1 MTEDAAIRIDCDSA
15 EFVHVPPTW
24 SSSFAQ
30 NPRNL
35 SHRILG
41 TSPASSELDISNE
54 TDIPRVPLTASPT
67 HFASHVLGSPV
78 SSRHY
83 HRMAPTIAW
92 HKTCPK
98 RGRAQNIL
106 AVKAT
111 AVYPAK
117 ATAARSPPTLVN
129 TRKRSPP
136 VYRIKACPSGNCGC
150 TKRSS
155 VRWHLVNVQIRF
167 MSITTVCSS
176 Y

>member
-1 MTEDAAIRIDCDSA
+1 MTEDAAIRIVCDSA
-15 EFVHVPPTW
+15 EFVHVTHTW

-30 NPRNL
+30 NLRKL

-41 TSPASSELDISNE
+41 TSPVSSELDISNE
-54 TDIPRVPLTASPT
+54 TDIPCVPLTASPT
-67 HFASHVLGSPV
+67 HFASHVLGRPV

-98 RGRAQNIL
+98 RGPAKNIL

-111 AVYPAK
+111 AVHPAK

-129 TRKRSPP
+129 THKELPP
-136 VYRIKACPSGNCGC
+136 VDRIKACPHRQLWLHE
-150 TKRSS
+150 KIS
-155 VRWHLVNVQIRF
+155 VRWHLVNG
-167 MSITTVCSS
+167 
-176 Y
+176 

>member
-1 MTEDAAIRIDCDSA
+1 M
-15 EFVHVPPTW
+15 EFLLR
-24 SSSFAQ
+24 S

-41 TSPASSELDISNE
+41 TSPVSSELDISNE
-54 TDIPRVPLTASPT
+54 TDIPRVPLIASPT

-98 RGRAQNIL
+98 RGRDQNIL

-111 AVYPAK
+111 AVYLAK

-129 TRKRSPP
+129 TRKRRPP
-136 VYRIKACPSGNCGC
+136 IDRIKACPSSNCGC
-150 TKRSS
+150 TKRA
-155 VRWHLVNVQIRF
+155 RF
-167 MSITTVCSS
+167 GG
-176 Y
+176 

>member
-1 MTEDAAIRIDCDSA
+1 MTEDSAIRIDFYSA
-15 EFVHVPPTW
+15 EFAHVSHTW

-30 NPRNL
+30 NPLNL

-41 TSPASSELDISNE
+41 TSPASSELDIPNE

-78 SSRHY
+78 SSRHC

-111 AVYPAK
+111 AVYSAK

-129 TRKRSPP
+129 TRKRRPS
-136 VYRIKACPSGNCGC
+136 VDRIKACPY
-150 TKRSS
+150 KQMWLHEKSS
-155 VRWHLVNVQIRF
+155 VRWHLVN
-167 MSITTVCSS
+167 
-176 Y
+176 

>member
-1 MTEDAAIRIDCDSA
+1 MELVLR
-15 EFVHVPPTW
+15 PK
-24 SSSFAQ
+24 
-30 NPRNL
+30 PRNT

-41 TSPASSELDISNE
+41 TSPVSSELDIPNE
-54 TDIPRVPLTASPT
+54 TDIPRVLPYRITDTLTQVVSWVA
-67 HFASHVLGSPV
+67 PV

-117 ATAARSPPTLVN
+117 PTATRSLPILVN
-129 TRKRSPP
+129 THKERPP
-136 VYRIKACPSGNCGC
+136 VDRIKACPY
-150 TKRSS
+150 RQL
-155 VRWHLVNVQIRF
+155 WLHE
-167 MSITTVCSS
+167 
-176 Y
+176 